1 MSLILDALKRSE
13 QTDSPISHAPTD
25 SHHSAGAMRLRPV
38 MAALLLGA
46 LLGAGVVAWFS
57 LLSPDDSS
65 SSGSLASPLRPMN
78 SGQPGASAAVDQ
90 PQRLN
95 PSSTDQVLSTQAESR
110 LIVDS
115 SMRGIAAASPE
126 TLTPSGLVD
135 TGPTETARAVAEL
148 NAQMWSDSASAAVEA
163 PDGAP
168 DSVPDRVPD
177 SVPDRVPA
185 RAASESEAAQLPETR
200 SAPSEVAGLGLIPPP
215 IDLEKAIAE
224 AARAVGEQ
232 SLVPHAA
239 TMIENLSQQ
248 QKDDIPTLIY
258 SVHDYQTD
266 GSAAVELNGQRLKVG
281 QRAGQVMVRDI
292 LIDSVILENS
302 GVTFRLTALNS
313 WINM

>member
-1 MSLILDALKRSE
+1 MSLILDALKRSG

-57 LLSPDDSS
+57 LLSPDDASS
-65 SSGSLASPLRPMN
+65 SRSLASPLRPMN

-110 LIVDS
+110 LIVDP

-148 NAQMWSDSASAAVEA
+148 NAQMWSD
-163 PDGAP
+163 
-168 DSVPDRVPD
+168 
-177 SVPDRVPA
+177 
-185 RAASESEAAQLPETR
+185 
-200 SAPSEVAGLGLIPPP
+200 
-215 IDLEKAIAE
+215 
-224 AARAVGEQ
+224 
-232 SLVPHAA
+232 
-239 TMIENLSQQ
+239 
-248 QKDDIPTLIY
+248 
-258 SVHDYQTD
+258 
-266 GSAAVELNGQRLKVG
+266 
-281 QRAGQVMVRDI
+281 
-292 LIDSVILENS
+292 
-302 GVTFRLTALNS
+302 
-313 WINM
+313 

>member
-1 MSLILDALKRSE
+1 MSLILDALKRSG

-57 LLSPDDSS
+57 LLSPDDAS

-163 PDGAP
+163 PDGALDSVP
-168 DSVPDRVPD
+168 DSVPDRVPA
-177 SVPDRVPA
+177 RVPA

-200 SAPSEVAGLGLIPPP
+200 SAPSEAAGLGLIPPP

>member
-1 MSLILDALKRSE
+1 MSLILDALKRSG

-57 LLSPDDSS
+57 LLSPDDAS

-90 PQRLN
+90 PKRLN
-95 PSSTDQVLSTQAESR
+95 PSSTDQVPSTQAESR
-110 LIVDS
+110 LIVDP

-177 SVPDRVPA
+177 RVPA

-200 SAPSEVAGLGLIPPP
+200 SAPSEAAGLGLIPPP

-266 GSAAVELNGQRLKVG
+266 GSAAVELNGQRLKIG

>member
-1 MSLILDALKRSE
+1 MSLILDALKRSG

-57 LLSPDDSS
+57 LLSPDTATSS
-65 SSGSLASPLRPMN
+65 EPLASPLRPMN
-78 SGQPGASAAVDQ
+78 SGQPVSPAAFDE
-90 PQRLN
+90 PKRLN

-110 LIVDS
+110 LIVDP

-163 PDGAP
+163 PDGAL
-168 DSVPDRVPD
+168 DSVPDR
-177 SVPDRVPA
+177 VPDRVPA

>member
-1 MSLILDALKRSE
+1 
-13 QTDSPISHAPTD
+13 
-25 SHHSAGAMRLRPV
+25 

-57 LLSPDDSS
+57 LLSPDDAS

-90 PQRLN
+90 PKRLN

-110 LIVDS
+110 LIVDP

-177 SVPDRVPA
+177 RVPA

-224 AARAVGEQ
+224 AARAVGEH

>member
-1 MSLILDALKRSE
+1 MSLILDALKRSG

-57 LLSPDDSS
+57 LLSPDGAS

-148 NAQMWSDSASAAVEA
+148 NAKMWSDSASAAVEA

-177 SVPDRVPA
+177 RVPA

-200 SAPSEVAGLGLIPPP
+200 SAHSEAAGLGLIPPP

-302 GVTFRLTALNS
+302 GVTLRLTALNY

>member
-1 MSLILDALKRSE
+1 MSLILDALKRSG

-57 LLSPDDSS
+57 LLSPDDAS
-65 SSGSLASPLRPMN
+65 SSGSLASPLGPMN
-78 SGQPGASAAVDQ
+78 SGQPGASAAVGQ

-95 PSSTDQVLSTQAESR
+95 PSSTDQVPSTQAESR
-110 LIVDS
+110 LIVDP

-168 DSVPDRVPD
+168 DSVPD

-215 IDLEKAIAE
+215 IDLEKVIAE

>member
-1 MSLILDALKRSE
+1 MSLILDALKRSG

-57 LLSPDDSS
+57 LLSPDDAS

-90 PQRLN
+90 PKRLN

-110 LIVDS
+110 LIVDP

-168 DSVPDRVPD
+168 DGAPD
-177 SVPDRVPA
+177 SVPA

-224 AARAVGEQ
+224 ASRAVGEH

>member
-1 MSLILDALKRSE
+1 MSLILDALKRSG

-57 LLSPDDSS
+57 LLSPDDAS

-95 PSSTDQVLSTQAESR
+95 PSSTDQVLSNQAESR
-110 LIVDS
+110 LIVDP

-177 SVPDRVPA
+177 RVPA

-200 SAPSEVAGLGLIPPP
+200 SAPSEAAGLGLIPPP

-281 QRAGQVMVRDI
+281 QRAEQVMVRDI

>member
-1 MSLILDALKRSE
+1 
-13 QTDSPISHAPTD
+13 
-25 SHHSAGAMRLRPV
+25 
-38 MAALLLGA
+38 
-46 LLGAGVVAWFS
+46 
-57 LLSPDDSS
+57 
-65 SSGSLASPLRPMN
+65 
-78 SGQPGASAAVDQ
+78 
-90 PQRLN
+90 
-95 PSSTDQVLSTQAESR
+95 
-110 LIVDS
+110 
-115 SMRGIAAASPE
+115 
-126 TLTPSGLVD
+126 
-135 TGPTETARAVAEL
+135 VAEL

-168 DSVPDRVPD
+168 DSLPDR
-177 SVPDRVPA
+177 VPDRVPA

-224 AARAVGEQ
+224 AARAVGEH

-281 QRAGQVMVRDI
+281 QRAGQVMVRGI

>member
-1 MSLILDALKRSE
+1 MSLILDALKRSG

-57 LLSPDDSS
+57 LLSPDDAS
-65 SSGSLASPLRPMN
+65 SSGSLASPLGPMN

-95 PSSTDQVLSTQAESR
+95 PSSTDQVPSTQAESR
-110 LIVDS
+110 LIVDP

-148 NAQMWSDSASAAVEA
+148 NAQMWSDSESADVEA
-163 PDGAP
+163 PDRAP
-168 DSVPDRVPD
+168 ETGG
-177 SVPDRVPA
+177 
-185 RAASESEAAQLPETR
+185 SESKAPQLPDTR
-200 SAPSEVAGLGLIPPP
+200 NASSEVAALGTIAPP
-215 IDLEKAIAE
+215 INLEAAIAE
-224 AARAVGEQ
+224 AANAVGERF
-232 SLVPHAA
+232 LVPHAA

-258 SVHDYQTD
+258 SAHEFQTD

-281 QRAGQVMVRDI
+281 QRAGPVMIKDI
-292 LIDSVILENS
+292 LVDSVILENS

>member
-1 MSLILDALKRSE
+1 MSLILDALKRSG

-57 LLSPDDSS
+57 LLSPDDAS

-90 PQRLN
+90 PKRLN
-95 PSSTDQVLSTQAESR
+95 PSSTDQVLSTQVESR
-110 LIVDS
+110 LIVDP

-177 SVPDRVPA
+177 RVPA

-200 SAPSEVAGLGLIPPP
+200 SAPSEAAGLGLIPPP

-266 GSAAVELNGQRLKVG
+266 GSAAVELNGQRLKIG

>member
-1 MSLILDALKRSE
+1 MSLILDALKRSG

-25 SHHSAGAMRLRPV
+25 SHHSAGAMRLLPV

-57 LLSPDDSS
+57 LLSPNDAS

-110 LIVDS
+110 LIVDP

-163 PDGAP
+163 PDGAL
-168 DSVPDRVPD
+168 DSVPD

>member
-1 MSLILDALKRSE
+1 MSLILDALKRSG

-57 LLSPDDSS
+57 LLSPDDASS
-65 SSGSLASPLRPMN
+65 SRLLASPLRPMN

-90 PQRLN
+90 PKRLN

-110 LIVDS
+110 LIVDP

-163 PDGAP
+163 PDGA
-168 DSVPDRVPD
+168 PD

>member
-1 MSLILDALKRSE
+1 MSLILDALKRSG
-13 QTDSPISHAPTD
+13 QTDSPISPAPTD
-25 SHHSAGAMRLRPV
+25 LHHNAGAMRLRPV
-38 MAALLLGA
+38 IAALLLGA

-57 LLSPDDSS
+57 LLSPDTATSS
-65 SSGSLASPLRPMN
+65 EPLASPLRPMN
-78 SGQPGASAAVDQ
+78 SGQPVSPAAFDE
-90 PQRLN
+90 PKRLN

-110 LIVDS
+110 LIVDP

-163 PDGAP
+163 PDGAL
-168 DSVPDRVPD
+168 D

>member
-1 MSLILDALKRSE
+1 MSLILDALKRSG

-57 LLSPDDSS
+57 LLSPDDAS

-95 PSSTDQVLSTQAESR
+95 PSSTDQVLSNQAESR
-110 LIVDS
+110 LIVDP

-177 SVPDRVPA
+177 RVPA

-200 SAPSEVAGLGLIPPP
+200 SAPSEAAGLGLIPPP

-224 AARAVGEQ
+224 AARAVGEH

>member
-1 MSLILDALKRSE
+1 V
-13 QTDSPISHAPTD
+13 P
-25 SHHSAGAMRLRPV
+25 
-38 MAALLLGA
+38 
-46 LLGAGVVAWFS
+46 
-57 LLSPDDSS
+57 
-65 SSGSLASPLRPMN
+65 
-78 SGQPGASAAVDQ
+78 
-90 PQRLN
+90 
-95 PSSTDQVLSTQAESR
+95 STQAESR
-110 LIVDS
+110 LIVDP

-177 SVPDRVPA
+177 RVPA

-200 SAPSEVAGLGLIPPP
+200 SAPSEAAGLGLIPPP